1 MTELDDL
8 CMDTK
13 RLYHRLKDLF
23 TY

>member
-23 TY
+23 A